1 MASAQKWK
9 NKSSEL
15 DDLKKDLTEKK
26 VEKRIEAVKKII
38 GNLNVGKDVS
48 SLFFPVLKCLDS
60 DSIELRKL
68 VYLYIIH
75 YSKDRPDDSIMAIN
89 QLVKVDCLSRRT
101 PRTNPTRLSGLWP
114 SEPWAVSESS
124 PSAPTSKNPSTM
136 PWEIRTR
143 TCARTPCCA
152 FRRCMKS
159 SRI

>member
-1 MASAQKWK
+1 MTSAQKWK

-75 YSKDRPDDSIMAIN
+75 YSKDKPDDSIMAIN
-89 QLVKVDCLSRRT
+89 QLVKVDSLLRRM
-101 PRTNPTRLSGLWP
+101 PLTNPTRSCEPWP
-114 SEPWAVSESS
+114 SEPWA
-124 PSAPTSKNPSTM
+124 A
-136 PWEIRTR
+136 
-143 TCARTPCCA
+143 
-152 FRRCMKS
+152 
-159 SRI
+159 